1 MRKRNEDE
9 KNLLS
14 SDNELSHPLKY
25 ANFESTKTLS
35 RPLSTYNQAIENND
49 KKKVREIQS
58 AKRQQYVLDQE
69 MNPIINPK
77 MHHLINNFGFA
88 EFGQ

>member
-9 KNLLS
+9 KNLLT

-35 RPLSTYNQAIENND
+35 RPLSTYN
-49 KKKVREIQS
+49 
-58 AKRQQYVLDQE
+58 
-69 MNPIINPK
+69 
-77 MHHLINNFGFA
+77 
-88 EFGQ
+88 